1 MPDENKKLTAPLKN
15 ISPIAFVVIALMVVF
30 VTYQIFGGILS
41 SFILKEQDGG
51 MATGN
56 ITLTRIIVSFSQFMF
71 IFVPVVLM
79 NMLRGDRFT
88 AGFKFRNTK
97 ISYYALSFIGM
108 LAVQPLLQYIL
119 VLQNKIIFSL
129 PFGQNSL
136 NSIKNL
142 YDYFESFTNTLVVS
156 SSVGEF
162 IFVTFVIAL
171 TPAICEEFMF
181 RGLILSNLEK
191 LNSSKIPVIFTGL
204 LFAIFHFHPFNIIP
218 LIILGIFISYI
229 AYYSGSIFPAIMVHF
244 VNNFLSALAIFIM
257 GKDSI
262 DDSAVTWFDIAKYTP
277 LAVVSL
283 IIFIFVLIFIKKIYE
298 QSKTE

>member
-1 MPDENKKLTAPLKN
+1 LTAPLKN

-30 VTYQIFGGILS
+30 ITYQIFGGILS

-71 IFVPVVLM
+71 ILVPVVLM
-79 NMLRGDRFT
+79 NMLRGDGFT

-108 LAVQPLLQYIL
+108 LAIQPLLQYIL

-129 PFGQNSL
+129 PFGQDSL

-142 YDYFESFTNTLVVS
+142 YDYFESFTNSLVVS
-156 SSVGEF
+156 SNIGEF

-262 DDSAVTWFDIAKYTP
+262 DDSTVTWFDIAKYTP

>member
-30 VTYQIFGGILS
+30 ITYQIFGGILS

-71 IFVPVVLM
+71 ILVPVVLM
-79 NMLRGDRFT
+79 NMLRGDGFT

-108 LAVQPLLQYIL
+108 LAIQPLLQYIL

-129 PFGQNSL
+129 PFGQDSL

-142 YDYFESFTNTLVVS
+142 YDYFESFTNSLVVS
-156 SSVGEF
+156 SNIGEF

-262 DDSAVTWFDIAKYTP
+262 DDSTVTWFDIAKYTP